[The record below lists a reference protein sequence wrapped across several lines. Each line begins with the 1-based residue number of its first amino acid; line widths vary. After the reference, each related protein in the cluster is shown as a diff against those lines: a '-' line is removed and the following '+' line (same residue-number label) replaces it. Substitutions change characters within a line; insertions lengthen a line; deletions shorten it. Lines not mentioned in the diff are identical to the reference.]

1 MFEAITWK
9 QYGTAVII
17 AVLVY
22 YAVIGVLYY
31 RKQIRSNLA
40 GRQDSP
46 AGHVAEETPED
57 DRGQDIDPF
66 EELEEIIDEIKE
78 RILEQAGKEISK
90 DELLEQLSQRLDSY
104 SGLRRPAYRIALN
117 NFIIQH
123 AESICG
129 VTFSEEELDK
139 RWRSLPRFV

>member
-22 YAVIGVLYY
+22 YALIGLLYY
-31 RKQIRSNLA
+31 RKKIINNLT
-40 GRQDSP
+40 GRRNKQADR
-46 AGHVAEETPED
+46 VEEQTHED

-66 EELEEIIDEIKE
+66 EELEEIIDDIKE

-90 DELLEQLSQRLDSY
+90 DELLEQLSQRLDNY

-139 RWRSLPRFV
+139 RWRALPRFV